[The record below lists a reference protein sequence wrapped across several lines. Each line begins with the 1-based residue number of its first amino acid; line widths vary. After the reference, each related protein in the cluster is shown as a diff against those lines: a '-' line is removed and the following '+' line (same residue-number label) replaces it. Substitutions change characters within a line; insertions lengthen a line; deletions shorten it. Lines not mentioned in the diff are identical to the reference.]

1 MKKNLFKSFL
11 VFFLMMIAW
20 DAQAQNTTRVYID
33 DFTIEPGES
42 KELKVMFE
50 GNVYITQ
57 VQFTITLP
65 AGLEFENKGT
75 ARRPVYVTNTANS
88 SGLAPS
94 TNLIEADNQLIVFM
108 SDGEQIGT
116 EEQSGEL
123 AVVYIKAKSDI
134 AGGNHVATLTDV
146 EASDEKASRYVTPNQ
161 NIKITVPKQTTQY
174 SVNIL
179 SGNTSYGTVSVSPNG
194 NSTYEEGSVVTAT
207 ATPKSGYHFVKWSDG
222 TTTNPYRITVN
233 GNVSLTAEF
242 APDTKYYTVNIQSGN
257 TSYGTVTVSP
267 NGNGS
272 YEEGSVVTAT
282 ATPKSGYHFVKW
294 SDGTTT
300 NPYRITVN
308 GNVSLT
314 AEFAPDTKYYTVNI
328 QSGNTSYGTVTVSPN
343 GNGSY
348 EEGSVV
354 TATAT
359 PKSGYHFVKWSD
371 GTTTNPYRITVNG
384 NVSLTA
390 EFAAESTSNITFKDA
405 AVKQICVQNWDTNG
419 DGEISEAEAAAVKE
433 LGTVFYGNTLI
444 TSFDELRYF
453 TKLVEIGNSAFE
465 GCCGLTSVTI
475 PNSVFSI
482 LGGAFSRCSGLTS
495 VTIPNSVTSIEM
507 HAFAGCSALTSLTI
521 PNSVTS
527 IGQQSF
533 KGCISLTSLSVPKS
547 LTSIGSGA
555 FYGCSA
561 LTSIKVETGN
571 VKYDSRNNCNA
582 LIETASNKLI
592 IGCNNTVIPSTVT
605 TIGNDA
611 FLNCSG
617 LTSVTIPNSVTS
629 IGFDSFSGCSGLTS
643 LTIPKSLTSIGPGA
657 FDGCSGLTS
666 IIVETG
672 NVKYDSRNNCNALI
686 ETTSNELIL
695 GCKNTVIPNTVTS
708 IGAGAFGECSGL
720 TSITIPNSVTSIGNY
735 AFQNCT
741 GLKEVISEVKN
752 PEAVSIGYDAFT
764 STSSDIV
771 LFVPSGTLSA
781 YKSSSQWTK
790 WFKDIRELQSGETG
804 IENVANP
811 SVREDKDYYTIGG
824 VKLGHSN
831 RGLRIVRMRDGTMKK
846 VIVK

>member
-1 MKKNLFKSFL
+1 M
-11 VFFLMMIAW
+11 
-20 DAQAQNTTRVYID
+20 
-33 DFTIEPGES
+33 
-42 KELKVMFE
+42 
-50 GNVYITQ
+50 
-57 VQFTITLP
+57 
-65 AGLEFENKGT
+65 
-75 ARRPVYVTNTANS
+75 
-88 SGLAPS
+88 
-94 TNLIEADNQLIVFM
+94 
-108 SDGEQIGT
+108 
-116 EEQSGEL
+116 
-123 AVVYIKAKSDI
+123 
-134 AGGNHVATLTDV
+134 
-146 EASDEKASRYVTPNQ
+146 
-161 NIKITVPKQTTQY
+161 
-174 SVNIL
+174 
-179 SGNTSYGTVSVSPNG
+179 
-194 NSTYEEGSVVTAT
+194 
-207 ATPKSGYHFVKWSDG
+207 
-222 TTTNPYRITVN
+222 N
-233 GNVSLTAEF
+233 GNVSLT
-242 APDTKYYTVNIQSGN
+242 T
-257 TSYGTVTVSP
+257 
-267 NGNGS
+267 
-272 YEEGSVVTAT
+272 
-282 ATPKSGYHFVKW
+282 
-294 SDGTTT
+294 
-300 NPYRITVN
+300 
-308 GNVSLT
+308 
-314 AEFAPDTKYYTVNI
+314 EFAPDTKYYTVNI

-453 TKLVEIGNSAFE
+453 TNLVEIGNSAFE

-547 LTSIGSGA
+547 LTSIGSSA

>member
-1 MKKNLFKSFL
+1 MKKNLLKSFL
-11 VFFLMMIAW
+11 VFFLMMFAW

-314 AEFAPDTKYYTVNI
+314 AEFA
-328 QSGNTSYGTVTVSPN
+328 
-343 GNGSY
+343 
-348 EEGSVV
+348 
-354 TATAT
+354 
-359 PKSGYHFVKWSD
+359 
-371 GTTTNPYRITVNG
+371 
-384 NVSLTA
+384 
-390 EFAAESTSNITFKDA
+390 AESTSNITFKDA

-453 TKLVEIGNSAFE
+453 TNLVEIWNSAFE
-465 GCCGLTSVTI
+465 GCCGLTSVII
-475 PNSVFSI
+475 PNSVHSI
-482 LGGAFSRCSGLTS
+482 LGGAFSKCSGLTS
-495 VTIPNSVTSIEM
+495 LTIPNSVTSIEGL
-507 HAFAGCSALTSLTI
+507 AFSGCSALTSLTI

-533 KGCISLTSLSVPKS
+533 KGCSSLVSLTIGNSLAD
-547 LTSIGSGA
+547 IGSGA
-555 FYGCSA
+555 FDGCSS
-561 LTSIKVETGN
+561 LLISIKVDGAN
-571 VKYDSRNNCNA
+571 KKYDSRNNCNA
-582 LIETASNKLI
+582 LIETTSNKLI
-592 IGCNNTVIPSTVT
+592 LGCKNTIIPSSVT
-605 TIGNDA
+605 TIGNRA
-611 FLNCSG
+611 FENCSG
-617 LTSVTIPNSVTS
+617 LTSVNIPNSVTS
-629 IGFDSFSGCSGLTS
+629 IGTDAFYGCSGLA
-643 LTIPKSLTSIGPGA
+643 SIK
-657 FDGCSGLTS
+657 
-666 IIVETG
+666 VETG

-695 GCKNTVIPNTVTS
+695 GCKNTIIPNTVTS
-708 IGAGAFGECSGL
+708 IGAGAFDECSGL
-720 TSITIPNSVTSIGNY
+720 TSITIPSSVTSIGNY

-741 GLKEVISEVKN
+741 GLKEVISEVNN
-752 PEAVSIGYDAFT
+752 PGAVSIGYDAFT

-771 LFVPSGTLSA
+771 LFVPSGLLSA
-781 YKSSSQWTK
+781 YRSYSQWTK

-811 SVREDKDYYTIGG
+811 SVREENDFYTIGG

-846 VIVK
+846 VIMK

>member
-1 MKKNLFKSFL
+1 MKKNLLKSFL
-11 VFFLMMIAW
+11 VFFLMMFAW

-257 TSYGTVTVSP
+257 TSYGTVSVSP
-267 NGNGS
+267 NGNS
-272 YEEGSVVTAT
+272 T
-282 ATPKSGYHFVKW
+282 
-294 SDGTTT
+294 
-300 NPYRITVN
+300 
-308 GNVSLT
+308 
-314 AEFAPDTKYYTVNI
+314 
-328 QSGNTSYGTVTVSPN
+328 
-343 GNGSY
+343 Y

-419 DGEISEAEAAAVKE
+419 DGEISEAEAAAVKDM
-433 LGTVFYGNTLI
+433 GTVFYGNTLI

-533 KGCISLTSLSVPKS
+533 KGCISLTSLSIPKS
-547 LTSIGSGA
+547 LTSIGSSA

-811 SVREDKDYYTIGG
+811 SVREENDFYTIGG

>member
-314 AEFAPDTKYYTVNI
+314 AEFA
-328 QSGNTSYGTVTVSPN
+328 
-343 GNGSY
+343 
-348 EEGSVV
+348 
-354 TATAT
+354 
-359 PKSGYHFVKWSD
+359 
-371 GTTTNPYRITVNG
+371 
-384 NVSLTA
+384 
-390 EFAAESTSNITFKDA
+390 AESTSNITFKDA

-453 TKLVEIGNSAFE
+453 TNLVEIGNSAFE

-547 LTSIGSGA
+547 LTSIGSSA
-555 FYGCSA
+555 FYGCIA

>member
-314 AEFAPDTKYYTVNI
+314 AEFA
-328 QSGNTSYGTVTVSPN
+328 
-343 GNGSY
+343 
-348 EEGSVV
+348 
-354 TATAT
+354 
-359 PKSGYHFVKWSD
+359 
-371 GTTTNPYRITVNG
+371 
-384 NVSLTA
+384 
-390 EFAAESTSNITFKDA
+390 AESTSNITFKDA

-453 TKLVEIGNSAFE
+453 TNLVEIGNSAFE

-547 LTSIGSGA
+547 LTSIGSSA

>member
-314 AEFAPDTKYYTVNI
+314 AEFA
-328 QSGNTSYGTVTVSPN
+328 
-343 GNGSY
+343 
-348 EEGSVV
+348 
-354 TATAT
+354 
-359 PKSGYHFVKWSD
+359 
-371 GTTTNPYRITVNG
+371 
-384 NVSLTA
+384 
-390 EFAAESTSNITFKDA
+390 AESTSNITFKDA

-507 HAFAGCSALTSLTI
+507 HAFSGCSALTSLTI
-521 PNSVTS
+521 SNSVTS

-533 KGCISLTSLSVPKS
+533 KGCVSLTSLTIPKS
-547 LTSIGSGA
+547 LTSIGSSA

-592 IGCNNTVIPSTVT
+592 IGCKNTVIPSTVT

-811 SVREDKDYYTIGG
+811 SVREEKDYYTIGG

>member
-242 APDTKYYTVNIQSGN
+242 A
-257 TSYGTVTVSP
+257 
-267 NGNGS
+267 
-272 YEEGSVVTAT
+272 
-282 ATPKSGYHFVKW
+282 
-294 SDGTTT
+294 
-300 NPYRITVN
+300 
-308 GNVSLT
+308 
-314 AEFAPDTKYYTVNI
+314 
-328 QSGNTSYGTVTVSPN
+328 
-343 GNGSY
+343 
-348 EEGSVV
+348 
-354 TATAT
+354 
-359 PKSGYHFVKWSD
+359 
-371 GTTTNPYRITVNG
+371 
-384 NVSLTA
+384 
-390 EFAAESTSNITFKDA
+390 AESTSNITFKDA

-453 TKLVEIGNSAFE
+453 TNLVEIGNSAFE

-482 LGGAFSRCSGLTS
+482 LSGAFSRCSGLTS

-547 LTSIGSGA
+547 LTSIGSSA

>member
-1 MKKNLFKSFL
+1 
-11 VFFLMMIAW
+11 
-20 DAQAQNTTRVYID
+20 
-33 DFTIEPGES
+33 
-42 KELKVMFE
+42 
-50 GNVYITQ
+50 
-57 VQFTITLP
+57 
-65 AGLEFENKGT
+65 
-75 ARRPVYVTNTANS
+75 
-88 SGLAPS
+88 
-94 TNLIEADNQLIVFM
+94 
-108 SDGEQIGT
+108 
-116 EEQSGEL
+116 
-123 AVVYIKAKSDI
+123 
-134 AGGNHVATLTDV
+134 
-146 EASDEKASRYVTPNQ
+146 
-161 NIKITVPKQTTQY
+161 
-174 SVNIL
+174 
-179 SGNTSYGTVSVSPNG
+179 
-194 NSTYEEGSVVTAT
+194 
-207 ATPKSGYHFVKWSDG
+207 
-222 TTTNPYRITVN
+222 
-233 GNVSLTAEF
+233 
-242 APDTKYYTVNIQSGN
+242 
-257 TSYGTVTVSP
+257 
-267 NGNGS
+267 
-272 YEEGSVVTAT
+272 
-282 ATPKSGYHFVKW
+282 
-294 SDGTTT
+294 
-300 NPYRITVN
+300 
-308 GNVSLT
+308 
-314 AEFAPDTKYYTVNI
+314 
-328 QSGNTSYGTVTVSPN
+328 VTVSPN

-419 DGEISEAEAAAVKE
+419 DCEISEAEAAAVKE

-475 PNSVFSI
+475 PNSVYSI

-507 HAFAGCSALTSLTI
+507 HAFSGCSALTSLTI

-547 LTSIGSGA
+547 LTSIGSSA

-592 IGCNNTVIPSTVT
+592 IGCKNTVIPSTVT

-643 LTIPKSLTSIGPGA
+643 LSIPKSLTSIGPGA

-811 SVREDKDYYTIGG
+811 SVREENDFYTIGG

>member
-1 MKKNLFKSFL
+1 M
-11 VFFLMMIAW
+11 
-20 DAQAQNTTRVYID
+20 
-33 DFTIEPGES
+33 
-42 KELKVMFE
+42 
-50 GNVYITQ
+50 
-57 VQFTITLP
+57 
-65 AGLEFENKGT
+65 
-75 ARRPVYVTNTANS
+75 
-88 SGLAPS
+88 
-94 TNLIEADNQLIVFM
+94 
-108 SDGEQIGT
+108 
-116 EEQSGEL
+116 
-123 AVVYIKAKSDI
+123 
-134 AGGNHVATLTDV
+134 
-146 EASDEKASRYVTPNQ
+146 
-161 NIKITVPKQTTQY
+161 
-174 SVNIL
+174 
-179 SGNTSYGTVSVSPNG
+179 
-194 NSTYEEGSVVTAT
+194 
-207 ATPKSGYHFVKWSDG
+207 
-222 TTTNPYRITVN
+222 
-233 GNVSLTAEF
+233 
-242 APDTKYYTVNIQSGN
+242 
-257 TSYGTVTVSP
+257 
-267 NGNGS
+267 
-272 YEEGSVVTAT
+272 
-282 ATPKSGYHFVKW
+282 
-294 SDGTTT
+294 
-300 NPYRITVN
+300 
-308 GNVSLT
+308 
-314 AEFAPDTKYYTVNI
+314 
-328 QSGNTSYGTVTVSPN
+328 
-343 GNGSY
+343 
-348 EEGSVV
+348 
-354 TATAT
+354 
-359 PKSGYHFVKWSD
+359 
-371 GTTTNPYRITVNG
+371 
-384 NVSLTA
+384 SLTA

-453 TKLVEIGNSAFE
+453 TNLVEIGNSAFE

-507 HAFAGCSALTSLTI
+507 HAFSGCSALTSLTI
-521 PNSVTS
+521 SNSVTS

-533 KGCISLTSLSVPKS
+533 KGCISLTSLTIPKS
-547 LTSIGSGA
+547 LTSIGSSA

>member
-242 APDTKYYTVNIQSGN
+242 APDTKYYTVNIQ
-257 TSYGTVTVSP
+257 T
-267 NGNGS
+267 
-272 YEEGSVVTAT
+272 
-282 ATPKSGYHFVKW
+282 
-294 SDGTTT
+294 
-300 NPYRITVN
+300 
-308 GNVSLT
+308 
-314 AEFAPDTKYYTVNI
+314 
-328 QSGNTSYGTVTVSPN
+328 GNTSYGTVTVSPN

-453 TKLVEIGNSAFE
+453 TNLVEIGNSAFE

-547 LTSIGSGA
+547 LTSIGSSA